1 MNITDKKFFCKAK
14 PVWAKELSEQIN
26 CCIELECKLK
36 YEPVTE
42 LYIIGATFFQVF
54 INGNLIHY
62 GPARVADGY
71 AAVDIIDL
79 SEKILDKNGD
89 NILLIRAMGYN
100 CPSFACVSH
109 TSFVCAEVRTGNTIV
124 AATGKT
130 VFADTS
136 IISILDTQRGIPI
149 KDIFAKAG
157 ILQKREQNVNWSYW
171 TVMLI

>member
-42 LYIIGATFFQVF
+42 LYITGATFFQVF

-79 SEKILDKNGD
+79 S
-89 NILLIRAMGYN
+89 
-100 CPSFACVSH
+100 
-109 TSFVCAEVRTGNTIV
+109 
-124 AATGKT
+124 
-130 VFADTS
+130 
-136 IISILDTQRGIPI
+136 
-149 KDIFAKAG
+149 
-157 ILQKREQNVNWSYW
+157 
-171 TVMLI
+171 